1 MRSALALLFV
11 LSAGLTAAAAPPGPG
26 YHAKVNVSAPTR
38 LDWTF
43 ALSNRSFETAP
54 DGWLPADYDSTKQTY
69 ELFVPERS
77 DTKKPYG
84 MVLFV
89 SPGDGPTGF
98 KQFEGPC
105 KELGLLF
112 VSVYG
117 AGNNCP
123 TKKRIRIVL
132 DVLDDVRRQFPID
145 PDRTYIGGFSG
156 GGRIACAIA
165 FALPEH
171 FGGVLPVC
179 ASGDVRSEPYLRQ
192 RVRERLSV
200 ALLTG
205 ETDFNRG
212 EVERLRGPYL
222 KDIGVRQKVWVQP
235 KLGHGVPESKTILE
249 ALKWL
254 DEAVPQRAELAKAY
268 PASRAGA
275 DSREEQAKALLAEGK
290 ARLAKKETLYD
301 GLMQVKGVAE
311 RWPGLKAA
319 EEAEKIATE
328 FESKGELWQPAA
340 AAEERRILL
349 ARSKALDAYASGD
362 LPSQYAGQR
371 KAILKEAVDYWKLV
385 ETDTAFDPD
394 TIRQAK
400 KRIAELEKLL
410 K

>member
-1 MRSALALLFV
+1 MRSTLALLFV
-11 LSAGLTAAAAPPGPG
+11 LGAGLTAAAAPPGPG

-43 ALSNRSFETAP
+43 ALSNRSLETAP
-54 DGWLPADYDSTKQTY
+54 DGWLPGDYDSTKQTY
-69 ELFVPERS
+69 ELFVPERK
-77 DTKKPYG
+77 DQKKPYG
-84 MVLFV
+84 LVLFV

-117 AGNNCP
+117 AGNSCP
-123 TKKRIRIVL
+123 TKKRVRIVL

-171 FGGVLPVC
+171 FGGALPVC
-179 ASGDVRSEPYLRQ
+179 ASGDVRQEPYLRQ
-192 RVRERLSV
+192 RVRDRLSV

-235 KLGHGVPESKTILE
+235 KMGHGVPESKTILE

-254 DEAVPQRAELAKAY
+254 DEGLPQRVELAKAY
-268 PASRAGA
+268 PASRAGNE
-275 DSREEQAKALLAEGK
+275 SREEQAKALLAEGK
-290 ARLAKKETLYD
+290 ARLANKATSYSGLRQLE
-301 GLMQVKGVAE
+301 GLMG
-311 RWPGLKAA
+311 RWPDLKAA
-319 EEAEKIATE
+319 SEAADAV
-328 FESKGELWQPAA
+328 AA
-340 AAEERRILL
+340 FNGTNVQAEADAEERRFLL
-349 ARSKALDAYASGD
+349 ARARALDAYASGD
-362 LPSQYAGQR
+362 LPPQYANQR
-371 KAILKEAVDYWKLV
+371 KDMLREAISYWEMV
-385 ETDTAFDPD
+385 AANEAFDAE
-394 TIRQAK
+394 TIKTAK
-400 KRIAELEKLL
+400 KRIPELEKLL